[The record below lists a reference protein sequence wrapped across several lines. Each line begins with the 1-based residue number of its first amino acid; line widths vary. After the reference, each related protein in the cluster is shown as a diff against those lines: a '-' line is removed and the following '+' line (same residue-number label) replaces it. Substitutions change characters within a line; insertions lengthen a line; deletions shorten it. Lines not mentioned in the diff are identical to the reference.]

1 MAELLS
7 YIAGH
12 ADMFLEATLE
22 HMQLVAATLALALVL
37 AAAVTLACL
46 RSRRLGD
53 AVVAFLGAVYS
64 IPSLALFALLIP
76 VTGLGFTSAVA
87 VMVVYCQ
94 FMLVRNAL
102 EGLFGVDPAV
112 LEAAEGMGMSPAQVM
127 LRVRLPLALPAIIAG
142 VRLATVSTIGIA
154 TIAASINAGGLGLI
168 LFSGLR
174 TLNMNRILGGTLFCV
189 LLALAADALLKWV
202 ERRLTPTALR

>member
-102 EGLFGVDPAV
+102 EGLLG
-112 LEAAEGMGMSPAQVM
+112 
-127 LRVRLPLALPAIIAG
+127 
-142 VRLATVSTIGIA
+142 STPPCSRRPRG
-154 TIAASINAGGLGLI
+154 
-168 LFSGLR
+168 
-174 TLNMNRILGGTLFCV
+174 
-189 LLALAADALLKWV
+189 WV
-202 ERRLTPTALR
+202 

>member
-1 MAELLS
+1 MAEFLEYLVD
-7 YIAGH
+7 H
-12 ADMFLEATLE
+12 LDTFLEATLE
-22 HMQLVAATLALALVL
+22 HVQLVGVTLLLALALT
-37 AAAVTLACL
+37 AAITTLCL
-46 RSRRLGD
+46 KSQRVGN

-76 VTGLGFTSAVA
+76 LTGLGFTSAVL

-102 EGLFGVDPAV
+102 EGLYGVDPAV
-112 LEAAEGMGMSPAQVM
+112 LEAATGMGMSPSQVL
-127 LRVRLPLALPAIIAG
+127 LRVRLPLAMPTIMAG
-142 VRLATVSTIGIA
+142 IRLATVSTIGIA

-174 TLNMNRILGGTLFCV
+174 TLNVNRILGGTLFCV
-189 LLALAADALLKWV
+189 LLALIADALLKRV
-202 ERRLTPTALR
+202 ERCLSRRMGM

>member
-1 MAELLS
+1 MLEFLDYLV
-7 YIAGH
+7 GH
-12 ADMFLEATLE
+12 LDTFLEATLE
-22 HMQLVAATLALALVL
+22 HVQLVGVTLALSLVL
-37 AAAVTLACL
+37 AAAVTALCL

-53 AVVAFLGAVYS
+53 AVVGFLGAVYS

-76 VTGLGFTSAVA
+76 LTGLGFTSAVA

-102 EGLFGVDPAV
+102 EGLNGVDPAV
-112 LEAAEGMGMSPAQVM
+112 LEAATGMGMSPSQVM
-127 LRVRLPLALPAIIAG
+127 LRVRLPLALPTIMAG